1 MLFLLAAEGRIVCGS
16 PRGSWTSTQYRW
28 LPIDVWRP
36 GRLARPPAATARV
49 DLLRRWLA
57 VSGPATAD
65 DLRWWTGWTAGQMK
79 AALARIAVTEV
90 DLHVAPG
97 LVLAGDEEAVPGAAP
112 WVALLPALDPT
123 VMRWRDR
130 HWFLGGHRHYA
141 DGPLRQHRPDG
152 VMGRQG
158 GRRLGPAGRP
168 VRSCSGCSRTRAPTR
183 SVR

>member
-130 HWFLGGHRHYA
+130 HWFLGGHGTMLTDRSGNI
-141 DGPLRQHRPDG
+141 GPT
-152 VMGRQG
+152 V
-158 GRRLGPAGRP
+158 
-168 VRSCSGCSRTRAPTR
+168 
-183 SVR
+183 